1 MEKLRLCIEKKLG
14 KEHQKSQGLL
24 WKGILGVWFMR
35 WSDGITDSMDMS
47 LSKLWELVMDRGPEV
62 LQSTELQRVRHD

>member
-35 WSDGITDSMDMS
+35 WSQENWGKKGVKI
-47 LSKLWELVMDRGPEV
+47 
-62 LQSTELQRVRHD
+62 

>member
-1 MEKLRLCIEKKLG
+1 MEKLRLCIEKNLG

-35 WSDGITDSMDMS
+35 WSQENLEKQG
-47 LSKLWELVMDRGPEV
+47 
-62 LQSTELQRVRHD
+62 